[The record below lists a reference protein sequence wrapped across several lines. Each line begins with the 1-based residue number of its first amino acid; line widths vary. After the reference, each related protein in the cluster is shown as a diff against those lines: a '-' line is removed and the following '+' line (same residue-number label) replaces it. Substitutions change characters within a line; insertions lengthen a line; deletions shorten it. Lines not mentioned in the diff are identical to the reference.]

1 MVEPLDIESYMLY
14 ILPMD
19 IQEVEIEAGQDV
31 KIDTARA
38 EYSKR
43 KGIPIEDMLELR
55 RKDLTLKQ
63 ISVILGCSE
72 ANVHK
77 RLKGFAPVQV
87 KIDRYKRHR
96 ADLLTLTQ
104 ATIHDSITPDVI
116 AEASLLQRTTAMGIM
131 YDKER
136 LERGQSTSNVDIH
149 TDIRN
154 SIERVE
160 AIRAL
165 IAKGGGGRGEDGE
178 GDG

>member
-1 MVEPLDIESYMLY
+1 
-14 ILPMD
+14 MD
-19 IQEVEIEAGQDV
+19 IQGVEIDCIESDSKVEMPTRGKGFGQ
-31 KIDTARA
+31 A
-38 EYSKR
+38 
-43 KGIPIEDMLELR
+43 KGIPLEDILELR

-104 ATIHDSITPDVI
+104 ATLHDSITPAVI
-116 AEASLLQRTTAMGIM
+116 NEASLLQRTTALGIL

-136 LERGQSTSNVDIH
+136 LERGQSTANVDIH
-149 TDIRN
+149 TAIEAASSRLDILKRL
-154 SIERVE
+154 VE
-160 AIRAL
+160 
-165 IAKGGGGRGEDGE
+165 GE
-178 GDG
+178 G

>member
-1 MVEPLDIESYMLY
+1 MN
-14 ILPMD
+14 
-19 IQEVEIEAGQDV
+19 IQEVEKQAVPEVEKPRVVTTGWGN
-31 KIDTARA
+31 
-38 EYSKR
+38 
-43 KGIPIEDMLELR
+43 KGIPLEDILELR
-55 RKDLTLKQ
+55 RKDLTMEQ
-63 ISVILGCSE
+63 ISAILKCSV
-72 ANVHK
+72 ANVSK
-77 RLKGFAPVQV
+77 RLKGFAPVRV

-104 ATIHDSITPDVI
+104 ATIHDSISPEVI
-116 AEASLLQRTTAMGIM
+116 AEAPLLQRTTALGIM

-136 LERGQSTSNVDIH
+136 MERGLSTSNVDIH

>member
-14 ILPMD
+14 ISSMD
-19 IQEVEIEAGQDV
+19 IQEVEIDSTQDV
-31 KIDTARA
+31 ETDTARA

-43 KGIPIEDMLELR
+43 KGIPLEDMLELR

-77 RLKGFAPVQV
+77 RLKGFAPTQV

-96 ADLLTLTQ
+96 ADLLALTQ
-104 ATIHDSITPDVI
+104 AQIHDSITPSVI
-116 AEASLLQRTTAMGIM
+116 NESTLLQRATTLKIFNEA
-131 YDKER
+131 ER

-149 TDIRN
+149 SEIRS

-165 IAKGGGGRGEDGE
+165 IAEGGGERG
-178 GDG
+178 GDGGGNE

>member
-1 MVEPLDIESYMLY
+1 MLY
-14 ILPMD
+14 IFTMD
-19 IQEVEIEAGQDV
+19 IQEV
-31 KIDTARA
+31 KIDCVESDQKVEASPKGKGFGQA
-38 EYSKR
+38 
-43 KGIPIEDMLELR
+43 KGIPLEDILELR

-104 ATIHDSITPDVI
+104 ATLHDSITPDVI
-116 AEASLLQRTTAMGIM
+116 NEATLLQRTTALGIL

-136 LERGQSTSNVDIH
+136 LERGQSTSNIDIH

-165 IAKGGGGRGEDGE
+165 IAEGGGERGEDGGGNE
-178 GDG
+178 

>member
-1 MVEPLDIESYMLY
+1 MVY
-14 ILPMD
+14 ISLMD
-19 IQEVEIEAGQDV
+19 IQEVEID
-31 KIDTARA
+31 RA
-38 EYSKR
+38 EVVEPAQKKYRPMGS
-43 KGIPIEDMLELR
+43 KGIPLEDILELR

-72 ANVHK
+72 SNVHK
-77 RLKGFAPVQV
+77 RLKGFAPIRV

-96 ADLLTLTQ
+96 ADLLALTQ
-104 ATIHDSITPDVI
+104 ANIHNSITPSVI
-116 AEASLLQRTTAMGIM
+116 NDASLLQRTTALAVM

-165 IAKGGGGRGEDGE
+165 IAEEGGGGRGEDGD